1 MSFDQE
7 IIDLH
12 HIARKIESEIGVGQL
27 SQDLRSVADRLSEL
41 TRVEYVQSTPFA
53 DSN

>member
-12 HIARKIESEIGVGQL
+12 HIARKIEIEIGTGQL
-27 SQDLRSVADRLSEL
+27 SQDLRAVADRLHEL
-41 TRVEYVQSTPFA
+41 TRVEHVQSTTIIN
-53 DSN
+53 SY

>member
-12 HIARKIESEIGVGQL
+12 HIARKIEIEIGVGQL
-27 SQDLRSVADRLSEL
+27 SQDLRNVADRLHEL
-41 TRVEYVQSTPFA
+41 TRVEYVRSTA
-53 DSN
+53 IIDNH